1 MCKSNIIHSQSAKK
15 CEDCY
20 GLENTK
26 NHNLGGRK
34 MNNIKQAIIKLETIL
49 ENGNEKENRLFV
61 KYNTIKNIL
70 DLLEKDQELKIIEME
85 VELNGVEDSIEN
97 AALLEKRLSEAKSLV
112 EDLANT
118 INSLEIKVK

>member
-1 MCKSNIIHSQSAKK
+1 
-15 CEDCY
+15 
-20 GLENTK
+20 
-26 NHNLGGRK
+26 

-49 ENGNEKENRLFV
+49 ENGNAIESGSFV
-61 KYNTIKNIL
+61 KNSVIKNIL
-70 DLLEKDQELKIIEME
+70 NLLEKDQELKIIEME

-118 INSLEIKVK
+118 INSLEIKVNSKEEIREAEKSIKLRHFATPSTDF

>member
-1 MCKSNIIHSQSAKK
+1 
-15 CEDCY
+15 
-20 GLENTK
+20 
-26 NHNLGGRK
+26 

-85 VELNGVEDSIEN
+85 VELSGVDDSIEN
-97 AALLEKRLSEAKSLV
+97 ATLLGTRLSEAKSLA
-112 EDLANT
+112 EDLAST
-118 INSLEIKVK
+118 INSLEIKVNSKEEIREAEKSIKLRHFATPSTDF

>member
-1 MCKSNIIHSQSAKK
+1 
-15 CEDCY
+15 
-20 GLENTK
+20 
-26 NHNLGGRK
+26 

-61 KYNTIKNIL
+61 KCNTIKNIL

-112 EDLANT
+112 EDLAST
-118 INSLEIKVK
+118 INSLEIKVNSKEEIREAEKSIKLRHFATPSTDF

>member
-1 MCKSNIIHSQSAKK
+1 
-15 CEDCY
+15 
-20 GLENTK
+20 
-26 NHNLGGRK
+26 

-97 AALLEKRLSEAKSLV
+97 ATLLGTRLSEANSLA
-112 EDLANT
+112 EELART
-118 INSLEIKVK
+118 INSLEIKVNSKEEIRESEKSLKLRYFSNPISDF

>member
-1 MCKSNIIHSQSAKK
+1 
-15 CEDCY
+15 
-20 GLENTK
+20 
-26 NHNLGGRK
+26 

-70 DLLEKDQELKIIEME
+70 DLLEKDQELKITKME